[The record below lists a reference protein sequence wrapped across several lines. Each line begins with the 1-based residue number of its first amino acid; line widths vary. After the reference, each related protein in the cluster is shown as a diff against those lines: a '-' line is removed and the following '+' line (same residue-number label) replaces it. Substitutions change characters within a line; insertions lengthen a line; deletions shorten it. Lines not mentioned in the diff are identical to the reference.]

1 MLTLALFD
9 NLLSSSEGKISFS
22 KNFSPAFA
30 LGSSLTTDL
39 PLWKPFSAFLSGA
52 LVVGDDGRGGEEAV
66 SRFRARGFFVDLSAS
81 FAGAV
86 EDMS

>member
-1 MLTLALFD
+1 M
-9 NLLSSSEGKISFS
+9 LSSSEGKISFS

-39 PLWKPFSAFLSGA
+39 MLWKPFSAFLSGA
-52 LVVGDDGRGGEEAV
+52 LVAVDGRGEEEAL
-66 SRFRARGFFVDLSAS
+66 SRFRARGLFVDLSAS

>member
-1 MLTLALFD
+1 M
-9 NLLSSSEGKISFS
+9 
-22 KNFSPAFA
+22 
-30 LGSSLTTDL
+30 TTDL
-39 PLWKPFSAFLSGA
+39 VLWKPFSVFLSGA
-52 LVVGDDGRGGEEAV
+52 LVVVDDGSGEEEAL

>member
-1 MLTLALFD
+1 MD
-9 NLLSSSEGKISFS
+9 RS

-39 PLWKPFSAFLSGA
+39 VLWKPFPAFLGGA
-52 LVVGDDGRGGEEAV
+52 PVVVDGRGEDETL
-66 SRFRARGFFVDLSAS
+66 SRFRAKGFFVDLSAS